1 MSYKIMIDAGHG
13 GADPGAVF
21 GGRQEKDDNLRLA
34 LAVGDILSRHGIDVV
49 YTRTDDIYQSPIEK
63 ARLANASGADYFI
76 SFHRN
81 SSPEPNQYSGVETL
95 VYDQTG
101 QKVTM
106 AQNINSALEKVGF
119 KNLGVKS
126 RPGLVVLRRTRM
138 PALLIETGFINTVQD
153 NQLFDEK
160 FDEIAQGI
168 AGAILNTLNV
178 NTGSGNP
185 SDDVSTDTAPVYY
198 RVQTGSFTERP
209 NADRML
215 SGLQDKGYPAFL
227 VFEDGHFK
235 VQVGAFRNLA
245 NAVQMERTLRNA
257 GYDTWIDSAPASY

>member
-1 MSYKIMIDAGHG
+1 MPYKIMIDAGHG
-13 GADPGAVF
+13 GADPGAVY

-34 LAVGDILSRHGIDVV
+34 LAVGNILSQHGVDVV
-49 YTRTDDIYQSPIEK
+49 YTRTDDVYQSPIEK

-81 SSPEPNQYSGVETL
+81 SSPEPNQYNGVETL
-95 VYDQTG
+95 VYNQSG
-101 QKVTM
+101 EKLTM

-138 PALLIETGFINTVQD
+138 PALLIETGFINSTSD
-153 NQLFDEK
+153 NELFDEK
-160 FDEIAQGI
+160 FDEIAQAI
-168 AGAILNTLNV
+168 AGAILDTLNIHSDAGTPS
-178 NTGSGNP
+178 NDASSNP
-185 SDDVSTDTAPVYY
+185 EPVYY

-209 NADRML
+209 NAERML
-215 SGLQDKGYPAFL
+215 HELHDKGYPAFL
-227 VFEDGHFK
+227 VFDDGHFK
-235 VQVGAFRNLA
+235 VQVGAFRNLS

-257 GYDTWIDSAPASY
+257 GYSTWIDSAPASY

>member
-106 AQNINSALEKVGF
+106 AQNINSALEKSDLKISGSNPGPALSSFAVHGCPHCSLKPDSLIRYRTINSSM
-119 KNLGVKS
+119 KNLTKLP
-126 RPGLVVLRRTRM
+126 RVL
-138 PALLIETGFINTVQD
+138 PAPFSI
-153 NQLFDEK
+153 
-160 FDEIAQGI
+160 
-168 AGAILNTLNV
+168 
-178 NTGSGNP
+178 P
-185 SDDVSTDTAPVYY
+185 
-198 RVQTGSFTERP
+198 
-209 NADRML
+209 
-215 SGLQDKGYPAFL
+215 
-227 VFEDGHFK
+227 
-235 VQVGAFRNLA
+235 
-245 NAVQMERTLRNA
+245 
-257 GYDTWIDSAPASY
+257 